1 MGLGLGLGRG
11 RGRDT
16 VRGRGWGVGR
26 GWVVGRGWGVGG
38 VIRVPEHE
46 VEMVVLLALA
56 YDGRACGEAH
66 LLESIEQSLPLRAG
80 QAL

>member
-1 MGLGLGLGRG
+1 LGRG

-26 GWVVGRGWGVGG
+26 

-56 YDGRACGEAH
+56 HDGRACGEAH

-80 QAL
+80 EAL